1 MRSDRR
7 QTIRVLTTT
16 AAVLGLPWTQAAHA
30 AAIWGATEWTQI
42 ANWGLLFKQL
52 IEQTTTAAASVAM
65 KITQYKQYL
74 IDLQNIAAMPGQMLE
89 EAIAPYREQLAAFES
104 LKHSLTDLQDSVAD
118 TERMYHR
125 HFGSSA
131 KMKMSLKEYLRR
143 EVQLAE
149 VRGGAY
155 KRQIEADMRSIEK
168 LKQSA
173 DNFRRVAQQTSSI
186 TGNIQGLQRI
196 AQTSSSIAAELV
208 EVRALLVSDSVK
220 KDQERQHDAEVQG
233 NKIRSEAAT
242 NAELTR
248 QREQFDK
255 PRNWA
260 FPDPWSR

>member
-1 MRSDRR
+1 MGV
-7 QTIRVLTTT
+7 IAAT
-16 AAVLGLPWTQAAHA
+16 ATLYGLPWAQSVHA

-52 IEQTTTAAASVAM
+52 LEQTTTAAASVAM
-65 KITQYKQYL
+65 KVTQYKQYI
-74 IDLQNIAAMPGQMLE
+74 IDLQNIATMPGKVLE
-89 EAIAPYREQLAAFES
+89 EAIAPYREQVSAYEA
-104 LKHSLTDLQDSVAD
+104 LKFSLTDLQDSVAD
-118 TERMYHR
+118 TERMYQR

-131 KMKMSLKEYLRR
+131 KMKMSLKDYLRR

-149 VRGGAY
+149 ARGGAY
-155 KRQIEADMRSIEK
+155 KRQIDADMRSIEK

-186 TGNIQGLQRI
+186 TGNVQGLQRI
-196 AQTSSSIAAELV
+196 AQTSSTMAAELV
-208 EVRALLVSDSVK
+208 ELRALLVADSVK
-220 KDQERQHDAEVQG
+220 KDQERQHNAEVQA
-233 NKIRSEAAT
+233 NTIHSEAAT

-255 PRNWA
+255 PKNWA